1 MRLNDSQLGFLL
13 GFCYG
18 CERMR
23 IELQHEVDETIE
35 RTRIEMQHEVDKTI
49 ERLNNGTAEVD
60 AELRVLRAAF
70 AHLRTINDVV
80 ESERDPATRL
90 N

>member
-1 MRLNDSQLGFLL
+1 
-13 GFCYG
+13 
-18 CERMR
+18 
-23 IELQHEVDETIE
+23 
-35 RTRIEMQHEVDKTI
+35 MQHEVDKTI